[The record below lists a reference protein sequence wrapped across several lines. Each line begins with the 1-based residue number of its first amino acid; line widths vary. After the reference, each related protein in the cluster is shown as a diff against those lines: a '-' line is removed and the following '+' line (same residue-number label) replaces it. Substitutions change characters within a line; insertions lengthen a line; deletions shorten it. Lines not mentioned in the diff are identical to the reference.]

1 MPETGDFHENNLHEV
16 VRQVAG
22 DLVEEVRLV
31 DKFSPP
37 GGGRSSA
44 CYRITF
50 RQFIPERNVLSS
62 HR

>member
-1 MPETGDFHENNLHEV
+1 
-16 VRQVAG
+16 
-22 DLVEEVRLV
+22 VEEVRLV

-50 RQFIPERNVLSS
+50 RFNYCNSHPVQSTLNPESFLSQVNGAVADQ
-62 HR
+62 R